1 MKQIR
6 RKKIILI
13 CVLPILALGTLA
25 YINYQLGNSIFDT
38 EGVMKDSI
46 VELTDV
52 NKKDIF
58 LTMADIKE
66 YPKILPDN
74 YITVDIINDTN
85 GTIYSKEEVQQ
96 MGIKTK
102 MLVKHEI
109 IPYSKHTLTILD
121 GDARGSI
128 ITEFFDENDSHT
140 KLTTDIDVH
149 LHGILSPFTSLTKS
163 NLDSAVNTV
172 ISKFVDY
179 TKKHAE

>member
-1 MKQIR
+1 MKQII

-13 CVLPILALGTLA
+13 CVLPILALCLTI
-25 YINYQLGNSIFDT
+25 YMNYQFGGSIFDT

-74 YITVDIINDTN
+74 YISVDIINDTN
-85 GTIYSKEEVQQ
+85 GTIFAKEEVQQ
-96 MGIKTK
+96 MGIRTK

-109 IPYSKHTLTILD
+109 IPYSKHILTILD
-121 GDARGSI
+121 GDAKGST
-128 ITEFFDENDSHT
+128 ITETFDGNDSHT
-140 KLTTDIDVH
+140 RLTTDIDVH
-149 LHGILSPFTSLTKS
+149 LHGILSPFASLTKS

-179 TKKHAE
+179 TKKHA